1 MIFYTLELVC
11 KRKLH
16 PFSFHWTQTS
26 WQPFRSHCG
35 QALHSQFSFS
45 SGSPFKVMRASS
57 RVNLTEEKAQQK
69 EKRNGKKLRKFHSN
83 NNRAVNFCSDTS
95 AKTLRLMTLTLWSL
109 NRCSDMWLET
119 LLTPRHSCT
128 GRASVQL
135 TELYRRDMWG
145 WRLIIINI

>member
-45 SGSPFKVMRASS
+45 SGSPFKVMHASS

-95 AKTLRLMTLTLWSL
+95 AKTLIDDTDTLISEPLQWHVTWNTPDPTSQLHRKSFSSTHWTLQKRYVRVKAD
-109 NRCSDMWLET
+109 N
-119 LLTPRHSCT
+119 
-128 GRASVQL
+128 
-135 TELYRRDMWG
+135 
-145 WRLIIINI
+145 N